1 MRHFDSVP
9 FLLFGGFIALVV
21 VLIVWGNRYARKRA
35 QDLAE
40 VAQQIGFT
48 FLGKMWSGPVLSPQ
62 HRISLLQRTR
72 GGFNNV
78 MTGSVAGLQ
87 AALFDYT
94 YPEGKGSA
102 TQTLGAFSQDLQ
114 LPAFE
119 LRTENVFD
127 RIEEAFAPRD
137 IDFDSH
143 REFSKRFF
151 LRSPDE
157 AATRELFTPAL
168 LTYFEQMPADKKW
181 HIEGSGTTLMI
192 YRWRGPLP
200 ASEIRSFL
208 EETSTIARTV
218 LGAGG
223 LKNRAVSS

>member
-1 MRHFDSVP
+1 MDHIDAVP
-9 FLLFGGFIALVV
+9 FLLFGVFIALVV
-21 VLIVWGNRYARKRA
+21 ALIVWGNRYARKRT
-35 QDLAE
+35 QELAE

-48 FLGKMWSGPVLSPQ
+48 FLGKMWRGPVLSLQ

-72 GGFNNV
+72 GRFNNV

-87 AALFDYT
+87 ATLFDYT
-94 YPEGKGSA
+94 YQQGKSTV

-119 LRTENVFD
+119 LRAENVFD
-127 RIEEAFAPRD
+127 RIGEVFAHRD

-143 REFSKRFF
+143 LDFSKRFF

-168 LTYFEQMPADKKW
+168 LTYFEQIPEGEKW
-181 HIEGSGTTLMI
+181 HVEGSGSTLII
-192 YRWRGPLP
+192 YRWRGPVP
-200 ASEIRSFL
+200 ASEIRYFL
-208 EETSTIARTV
+208 EKTSTIARTV

-223 LKNRAVSS
+223 LKNRVASF